1 MLILV
6 IYLCLSYG
14 THILA
19 TVKCDYMDI
28 ITYIYPL
35 MALLQALFLG
45 IFNITHNDQAILGC
59 THVTLL
65 KLTNPFKLVS
75 ILSGLINQEKY
86 PVKGFSMNSCKFKN
100 MKVLETLK

>member
-1 MLILV
+1 M

-28 ITYIYPL
+28 ITYMYLL

-45 IFNITHNDQAILGC
+45 IFNITHNDQAILDC

-65 KLTNPFKLVS
+65 KLTKSLQTGTYSFWLYKPRKIPS
-75 ILSGLINQEKY
+75 K
-86 PVKGFSMNSCKFKN
+86 
-100 MKVLETLK
+100 KVFQ

>member
-1 MLILV
+1 M
-6 IYLCLSYG
+6 IYICLSYG

-35 MALLQALFLG
+35 MALLQALLLG
-45 IFNITHNDQAILGC
+45 IFNITHNDQAILDC

-65 KLTNPFKLVS
+65 KVTNPFKLVP
-75 ILSGLINQEKY
+75 IFSGLITKENTQL
-86 PVKGFSMNSCKFKN
+86 
-100 MKVLETLK
+100 KVFQ